1 MDDKNESGHRVLGI
15 HTRKFMQFTFKN
27 EIAILGED
35 GRELDPLFLVH
46 TILGKQVLVMRCSL
60 VRYQNVPFSRS
71 FWWRKS
77 TSCRLKLPP
86 ISAFGSNHRSNG
98 SSLDEE

>member
-1 MDDKNESGHRVLGI
+1 MLIGYVVWMDDKNESGHRGLGI

-46 TILGKQVLVMRCSL
+46 SILGKQVLLISSGIGWC
-60 VRYQNVPFSRS
+60 QKVPSGRNFS
-71 FWWRKS
+71 
-77 TSCRLKLPP
+77 
-86 ISAFGSNHRSNG
+86 
-98 SSLDEE
+98 